1 MMMEEPMTA
10 IYILD
15 FYFPR
20 FLLTLLNALKTCL
33 QKSIGCSILE
43 TGSATMGVTS

>member
-1 MMMEEPMTA
+1 MMMEEPMAA

-20 FLLTLLNALKTCL
+20 CLLALLNALKTCL
-33 QKSIGCSILE
+33 QKSIGCFILKI
-43 TGSATMGVTS
+43 GSVTMGVAS